1 MQVKI
6 HGVAKH
12 AQSECRSLEEEEKK
26 KSIDT
31 SARPNEYFFFWEV
44 QSIHRRIRISKPL
57 ALIIKGS

>member
-26 KSIDT
+26 KVST
-31 SARPNEYFFFWEV
+31 HPHVQMNTFFFGKSKV
-44 QSIHRRIRISKPL
+44 SIEGYASQNHWH
-57 ALIIKGS
+57 